1 MKVYCN
7 DDGKLHQVNGPA
19 IDYDDGMF
27 TWRYN
32 GQMHRYYGPAG
43 FYGTNEY
50 FYWIFDEKIK

>member
-50 FYWIFDEKIK
+50 FY